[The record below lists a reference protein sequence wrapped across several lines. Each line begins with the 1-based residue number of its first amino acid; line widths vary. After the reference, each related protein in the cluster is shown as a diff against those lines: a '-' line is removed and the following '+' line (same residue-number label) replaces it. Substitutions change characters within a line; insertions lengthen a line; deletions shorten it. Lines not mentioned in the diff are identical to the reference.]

1 MECRE
6 ILVPTDFSEHSHAA
20 LDHALELAQVFGS
33 ALTILHAYHLVI
45 PMSVPPTGGGFRM
58 PGHVA
63 RELRARAHAA
73 VEKLV
78 EEHAGPGRTL
88 RGRAVES
95 PPVQAILDEV
105 DRGSVDLIVMG
116 TQGRSGIARLLLGS
130 VARRIVQTAPCPVL
144 TLRAGGARRGVPLT
158 VQARSEGSA

>member
-1 MECRE
+1 MGCRE
-6 ILVPTDFSEHSHAA
+6 ILVPTDFSPHADAA
-20 LDHALELAQVFGS
+20 LDYAFELSEVFGS

-63 RELRARAHAA
+63 RELREHAQGV
-73 VEKLV
+73 VEGLV
-78 EEHAGPGRTL
+78 EANVRPGRML

-95 PPVQAILDEV
+95 PPAQAILAEV
-105 DRGSVDLIVMG
+105 ERSAVDLIVMG
-116 TQGRSGIARLLLGS
+116 TQGRTGIAQLLLGS

-144 TLRAGGARRGVPLT
+144 TLRAMET
-158 VQARSEGSA
+158 

>member
-1 MECRE
+1 MEPRE
-6 ILVPTDFSEHSHAA
+6 ILCPTDFSRHAAAA
-20 LDHALELAQVFGS
+20 LDYALELAEVFGS

-63 RELRARAHAA
+63 RELRERAQAA
-73 VEKLV
+73 VEGLV
-78 EEHAGPGRTL
+78 EEHVRPGRRL

-95 PPVQAILDEV
+95 PPAQAILAEV
-105 DRGSVDLIVMG
+105 ERSAVDLIVMG
-116 TQGRSGIARLLLGS
+116 TQGRTGVFPLLLGS

-144 TLRAGGARRGVPLT
+144 TLRTKA
-158 VQARSEGSA
+158 S